1 MYAQYNLKEDF
12 FWVWAKKN
20 FPWSFL
26 DHLLVSIAIFYNFHC
41 YMYFKNYQKYW
52 IPYAH
57 ALTFMRRLSRR
68 VRNWCN
74 PDHMHQFFTHML
86 SMRISFSIF
95 QMFILRTLSMRLR
108 NWCMQWP
115 CASGTDAYAEHIR
128 QELMRALSLRVRNW
142 CVHWACMSGTDA
154 CIKGRTGTD
163 AHTQHVRY

>member
-1 MYAQYNLKEDF
+1 
-12 FWVWAKKN
+12 
-20 FPWSFL
+20 
-26 DHLLVSIAIFYNFHC
+26 
-41 YMYFKNYQKYW
+41 MYFKNYQKYW

-154 CIKGRTGTD
+154 CIKGRTRNWCTRS
-163 AHTQHVRY
+163 ARQVLMCAQSSVPSKFAEHTHQELLHTLSIRVRN